1 MPWCNKQSRVVVF
14 FLLRSFYCASAR
26 CNSYGLDCPSVV
38 CHTGIFLTKSGFR
51 GTVVHRFL
59 FSAMKRCLT
68 NFKGVATRCLRMSP
82 HISELKNRLPDNL
95 YCVGGDVKPCSINQ
109 SINLCRLMP
118 CAYCCCDRGWW
129 LLSGCVW
136 FVLWYVCLSVC
147 FVLPWN
153 WPVPA
158 SFSILLVP
166 YNDCDLWSK
175 LDWNIVEIKLSV
187 HCSSYYG
194 FLHVWYHY
202 VTSGEGTW
210 KTRGLLQALYTW
222 IWRESGSRPQK
233 NVEFRFGRD
242 AISGCLG
249 GLLLFYHFMAD

>member
-1 MPWCNKQSRVVVF
+1 VSPPGVS
-14 FLLRSFYCASAR
+14 
-26 CNSYGLDCPSVV
+26 G
-38 CHTGIFLTKSGFR
+38 CHPILVSWK
-51 GTVVHRFL
+51 TVSQITYTVLVETLNH
-59 FSAMKRCLT
+59 AQ
-68 NFKGVATRCLRMSP
+68 
-82 HISELKNRLPDNL
+82 
-95 YCVGGDVKPCSINQ
+95 SINQ
-109 SINLCRLMP
+109 SISVDWCHVLTVVVTV
-118 CAYCCCDRGWW
+118 AGGCCQAVCG
-129 LLSGCVW
+129 LFYGMS
-136 FVLWYVCLSVC
+136 VCLSVC